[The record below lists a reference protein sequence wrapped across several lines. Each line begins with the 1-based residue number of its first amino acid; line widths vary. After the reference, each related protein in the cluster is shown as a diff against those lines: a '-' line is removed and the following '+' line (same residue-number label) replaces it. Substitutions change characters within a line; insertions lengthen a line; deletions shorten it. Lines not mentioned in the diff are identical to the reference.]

1 MGRLSIKAYIKA
13 KPTRAQLKAEKQ
25 VQQGKERALK
35 ARLKGM
41 IQQAKSQIKGLE
53 NAGLNTPALQKL
65 KSKTDLKTKGKSY
78 NELQSTYFA
87 IDKFLKSMTSN
98 VKGATRALEKTAEI
112 IGMKGSTPS
121 QIAQHAKEFFE
132 IVSKAEQALQ
142 VSGISIGSPNVQII
156 VRELN
161 QRNDAVWRNAKT
173 IEDKVSAVLKE
184 IDKSQTIQQEDEFG
198 LYLYDTIGVRD

>member
-1 MGRLSIKAYIKA
+1 MARLTIKGYIKA

-65 KSKTDLKTKGKSY
+65 RSKTDLKTKGKSY

-87 IDKFLKSMTSN
+87 VDKFLRSITSS
-98 VKGATRALEKTAEI
+98 VKGATRALEKTSKV
-112 IGMKGSTPS
+112 IGMENSTPQ
-121 QIAQHAKEFFE
+121 QIAQHAKNF
-132 IVSKAEQALQ
+132 
-142 VSGISIGSPNVQII
+142 
-156 VRELN
+156 
-161 QRNDAVWRNAKT
+161 
-173 IEDKVSAVLKE
+173 
-184 IDKSQTIQQEDEFG
+184 
-198 LYLYDTIGVRD
+198 